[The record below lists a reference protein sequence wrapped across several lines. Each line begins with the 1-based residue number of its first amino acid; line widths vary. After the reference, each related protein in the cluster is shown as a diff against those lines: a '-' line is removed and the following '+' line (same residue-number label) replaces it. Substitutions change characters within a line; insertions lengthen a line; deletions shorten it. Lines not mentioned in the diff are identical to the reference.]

1 VSWFLTLYGFFFF
14 CGIFTTIASKM
25 LYTNASTFLLFILWQ
40 IAFIGIT
47 NFALFVG
54 SIISRASRAT
64 LVGILLFFAGYVLTL
79 MSDYATGS
87 TALINLASLHP
98 VAALCYALQII
109 GSLEDA
115 GVGLQGSTINFS
127 DNPSGFT
134 FLLALIQ

>member
-1 VSWFLTLYGFFFF
+1 
-14 CGIFTTIASKM
+14 M